1 MSMTRSLMFGT
12 WSVIKPPTCEAPVA
26 AMCTF
31 RGDSIGT
38 PQVQIRVTVGSP
50 EAEQGGIRA
59 SEPLLADLVV
69 SQRCS
74 HRLHITH
81 TATSLSR
88 GWVSSEIEWK
98 RRFE

>member
-12 WSVIKPPTCEAPVA
+12 WSVIKPSSCEASVA

-50 EAEQGGIRA
+50 ESEQSGIRA
-59 SEPLLADLVV
+59 SEPLLADLGGVATMFTS
-69 SQRCS
+69 SQ
-74 HRLHITH
+74 HHAH
-81 TATSLSR
+81 HHFTAPWL
-88 GWVSSEIEWK
+88 GVQ
-98 RRFE
+98 